1 MKDTSYSIQVS
12 PDLLHVTL
20 HCPAKEGETVQL
32 ASGEELNE
40 LLIQKGIVHGLHLD
54 TIAKAAAYIEQA
66 EPFANPLVLA
76 TGTPPISGSQG
87 MCLEFAPQIVL
98 IEETD
103 EHGENRQSPINLAPL
118 VRPGDI
124 LAQPGPPVSSRPGK
138 DIFGQELPCPL
149 PQELNFLPG
158 EHVVFDEGKKQLI
171 AAASGYP
178 GSHQKEK
185 GPIGQYTLSIT
196 KLITV
201 TPEKT
206 EAILSLR
213 PPLPGHTLPTKDT
226 ILQILDEENIIVG
239 RLPHAIEQCLDTTE
253 KVQRPQQAVV
263 ALGNLPVNGTD
274 ASLRLEVDFGSLP
287 GKLLEHDQID
297 FRERNMFFGVDKDQ
311 LIAIK
316 VPATLG
322 TPGRDVFG
330 ATAIQVPG
338 KDLII
343 KMSDNT
349 VYNDETHEVRAAC
362 SGVLSV
368 VSEGSIKVCSKLI
381 ISNDVDYSTGNI
393 LARDSLEIKGSVKEK
408 FRVNA
413 LGDILISGVVEKETQ
428 VRSDS
433 NVVVKGGMHGILS
446 AIRARGDVDVT
457 IVEHGRIYAGGS
469 IIMRKSAYFC
479 RLHAGANLHCDPSSK
494 IVHSQLVAAGSIT
507 TGNVGSNNADPSL
520 LAAAV
525 IPAQLEFYHELKR
538 AITAKTEIIEAWK
551 MRINSQA
558 EANKLDEL
566 LAELEE
572 IKHKFALLNL
582 ISSDAPKS
590 SRSALMHAMQCSIAV
605 QGKIFAD
612 TKIRIGNSRM
622 VLEET
627 MSNVR
632 FQLQDSLAATDLKKQ
647 PDIVIIPLK
656 K

>member
-1 MKDTSYSIQVS
+1 MQNTTYSIQVS

-40 LLIQKGIVHGLHLD
+40 LLIQKGIVHGLNLE
-54 TIAKAAAYIEQA
+54 TIAKAAAYIEQV
-66 EPFANPLVLA
+66 EPFADPLVLA
-76 TGTPPISGSQG
+76 TGTSPIQGSQG
-87 MCLEFAPQIVL
+87 MCLEFVTQIVL

-103 EHGENRQSPINLAPL
+103 ENGENLQSPIVLTPI

-138 DIFGQELPCPL
+138 DVFGQEISCPL

-171 AAASGYP
+171 ASASGYP

-196 KLITV
+196 KLIAV

-213 PPLPGHTLPTKDT
+213 PPLSGHTLPTKDT
-226 ILQILDEENIIVG
+226 IHQILDEENIIVG
-239 RLPHAIEQCLDTTE
+239 RLPHAIELCLDITE
-253 KVQRPQQAVV
+253 KEQRPQQAVV
-263 ALGNLPVNGTD
+263 ALGTLPVNGTD
-274 ASLRLEVDFGSLP
+274 ASLLLEVDFGSLP
-287 GKLLEHDQID
+287 GKILEHDQID
-297 FRERNMFFGVDKDQ
+297 FRERNMFFGVNKDQ

-316 VPATLG
+316 VPATSG

-338 KDLII
+338 KDLVI

-349 VYNDETHEVRAAC
+349 LYNDETHEVRAAC
-362 SGVLSV
+362 SGVLSI

-381 ISNDVDYSTGNI
+381 IPKDVDYSTGNI

-408 FRVNA
+408 FKVNA
-413 LGDILISGVVEKETQ
+413 LGDILISGVIEKEAQ

-446 AIRARGDVDVT
+446 VIRARGDVDVT

-479 RLHAGANLHCDPSSK
+479 RMHAGANLHCDPSSK
-494 IVHSQLVAAGSIT
+494 IVHSQIVAAGSIT
-507 TGNVGSNNADPSL
+507 TGNVGSNSADPSL

-525 IPAQLEFYHELKR
+525 IPAQLEFYYELRR
-538 AITAKTEIIEAWK
+538 AIAAKTEIIEAWK

-572 IKHKFALLNL
+572 IQHKFALLNL

-590 SRSALMHAMQCSIAV
+590 SRNALMRAMQCTIAV
-605 QGKIFAD
+605 QGRIFAD

-627 MSNVR
+627 MSNIR

-647 PDIVIIPLK
+647 PDIIIIPLK